1 MNCRPTAGY
10 RASDEPLCVAGRCHS
25 GHDSKGCNSRESGL
39 APVLPAAVGARRY
52 PLGMPDWESVI
63 HAVQVAL
70 SGDRSEGRGLLEAC
84 WASTG
89 SEDHAKRCVLAH
101 YLADVQDTL
110 EDEIRWDETALRDYQ
125 LVDDGDLAPV
135 GIPSAAGLAPS
146 LHLNLGDGYFRR
158 GDFSAARQELDAGL
172 ACVGAL
178 GDDGYSAMIRK
189 GLSGLE
195 DRLSEHGA

>member
-1 MNCRPTAGY
+1 M
-10 RASDEPLCVAGRCHS
+10 S
-25 GHDSKGCNSRESGL
+25 
-39 APVLPAAVGARRY
+39 
-52 PLGMPDWESVI
+52 DWESVI
-63 HAVQVAL
+63 QAVQVAL
-70 SGDRSEGRGLLEAC
+70 SGNRSEGRRLLEAC

-89 SEDHAKRCVLAH
+89 SRDHAKRCVLAH
-101 YLADVQDTL
+101 YLADLQDDL
-110 EDEIRWDETALRDYQ
+110 GDEIRWDESALRDYQ
-125 LVDDGDLAPV
+125 LVGGGDLAAI

-158 GDFSAARQELDAGL
+158 GDLSASRQELDVGL

-195 DRLSEHGA
+195 ERLSEHGA